1 MNPFV
6 DEAALSTR
14 VNKKLR
20 YRYARWLATHKP
32 DRLCYRPAWRNFWRK
47 SRRVV
52 YSAWKLIQRA
62 RLDLL
67 VTYVALAMG
76 VVTAV
81 AMIGGLGTMIA
92 LLTPGMLQGVPAD
105 WPELQPEA
113 IAEVS
118 FGRLTLFQYWLAF
131 AAIALGFTYRRP
143 QDSKPTPGFFR
154 RDRSR
159 RQQIIGLR
167 VVFGFATAWALAGA
181 ILCPTNLPFY
191 WRSLFATGIG
201 GVALATCSFWLGMW
215 LARFHLPNYREWGQI
230 GMMLAGFVVTAVTL
244 TLAIHP
250 IFVYVTQ
257 ELAWLGPIGWLNAQ
271 AMEFGRGSVAAGW
284 LWSFGVVLVGLITFQ
299 LRRQTLRSRHWRSV
313 LTTEVEVL
321 PPEGTNAISKKATRD
336 ELAQRLRENLEA
348 YPTKW
353 HRWFV
358 PRWLLREW
366 VPVAIAAV
374 LTWVVQG
381 VAIGFHWWFE
391 QIQADGQMGV
401 GEPLLFPF
409 DEVIALGA
417 MGLMMWSIEMM
428 GILVD
433 DQKQLFEVQQR
444 PISAAELWRAV
455 QWRGF
460 IRTPAILLG
469 VIPFTIVPLYLM
481 WDRPWVPFLM
491 IGVTFSSMFA
501 TRTGIV
507 ASALVIVGVTLL
519 PAWLLPLA
527 IIYIYVPAG
536 IVIYGV
542 YSSMPDFAPSGLSL
556 PFRQVSAH
564 LLAILLMAIGCAMW
578 HWYGKLPPESVKHSA
593 D

>member
-81 AMIGGLGTMIA
+81 AMVGGLGTMIA
-92 LLTPGMLQGVPAD
+92 LLTPDMLQGVPAD
-105 WPELQPEA
+105 WPELQPDA

-118 FGRLTLFQYWLAF
+118 FGRLTLFQYWLMF
-131 AAIALGFTYRRP
+131 AAIALGFTYRKP
-143 QDSKPTPGFFR
+143 HDSKPTPGFFR

-215 LARFHLPNYREWGQI
+215 LARFRLPNYREWGQI

-321 PPEGTNAISKKATRD
+321 PPEGTNAVSKKATRD
-336 ELAQRLRENLEA
+336 ELIALLREKLQT

-358 PRWLLREW
+358 PRWLRQEW
-366 VPVAIAAV
+366 VLVTICAV
-374 LTWVVQG
+374 LAWVVQG
-381 VAIGFHWWFE
+381 VAVGFHFWFQWLE
-391 QIQADGQMGV
+391 A
-401 GEPLLFPF
+401 GEGMSAGDPRLFPF
-409 DEVIALGA
+409 DEVIALAA
-417 MGLMMWSIEMM
+417 MGMVMWSFEIM
-428 GILVD
+428 GMLVD
-433 DQKQLFEVQQR
+433 DSRPLLGIQQR
-444 PISAAELWRAV
+444 PVTAAQLWRSV
-455 QWRGF
+455 HWNGL
-460 IRTPAILLG
+460 IRTPAILFWT
-469 VIPFTIVPLYLM
+469 IPFLAIPLYLT
-481 WDRPWVPFLM
+481 WDRPWIPFLM
-491 IGVTFSSMFA
+491 VAVTLSSLLT
-501 TRTGIV
+501 TRTSIV
-507 ASALVIVGVTLL
+507 ASVLVFMGATLL
-519 PAWLLPLA
+519 PVWLMPLA
-527 IIYIYVPAG
+527 ILYLYVPAG
-536 IVIYGV
+536 IFVYGF
-542 YSSMPDFAPSGLSL
+542 YSSMPDFVTSGLSL